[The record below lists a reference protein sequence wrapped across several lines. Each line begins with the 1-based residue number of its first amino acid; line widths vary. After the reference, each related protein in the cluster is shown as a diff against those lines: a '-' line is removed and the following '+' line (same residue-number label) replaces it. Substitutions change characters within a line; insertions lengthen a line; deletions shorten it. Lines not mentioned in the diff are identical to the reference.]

1 MPAVVVRD
9 LVKTFRRFRRRE
21 GIGGALKDLVSRN
34 YETLHAVD
42 RVSFSIEPGERVG
55 YIGPNGAGKSTTIK
69 MLTGIL
75 TPTSGEITSL
85 GLVPWKQRKRYV
97 RRIGVVFGQ
106 RTQLWWDL
114 AVIESYR
121 LLLQIYEVPKAV
133 GEERLKQLR
142 AILDLDEFLHTPVRK
157 LSLGQRMRADLAA
170 SLLHGPDLLFL
181 DEPTIGLDLVAKD
194 AIRAFLRSVNEK
206 FGTTILLTTHDLRD
220 IELLAERVMVI
231 DGGRIVY
238 DGSLERLKD
247 EAGEEATAEIELA
260 EPVADGTFQ
269 RLLPGVE
276 FTRTSDVRWSARFRK
291 SAMPAA
297 ELLARIVGAAKVA
310 DIALPEPSI
319 EVVIRRIYERRGDAA
334 PGKLRAGAD
343 ADRDERARVAKAAG
357 RS

>member
-9 LVKTFRRFRRRE
+9 LVKSFRRFRRRE
-21 GIGGALKDLVSRN
+21 GLKGALKDLFSRN
-34 YETLHAVD
+34 YETLRAVD
-42 RVSFSIEPGERVG
+42 GVSFSIEPGERVG

-121 LLLQIYEVPKAV
+121 LLLQIYRVDKAA
-133 GEERLKQLR
+133 GEARLARLR
-142 AILDLDEFLHTPVRK
+142 EILALDEFMHTPVRK
-157 LSLGQRMRADLAA
+157 LSLGQRMRADLGA
-170 SLLHGPDLLFL
+170 SLLHGPELLFL

-194 AIRAFLRSVNEK
+194 AIRALLKRVNEEL
-206 FGTTILLTTHDLRD
+206 GTTILLTTHDLRD
-220 IELLAERVMVI
+220 IELLTERVLVI

-238 DGSLERLKD
+238 DGSLERLRD
-247 EAGEEATAEIELA
+247 EAGEEATAEIDLA
-260 EPVADGTFQ
+260 EPVADGVLE
-269 RLLPGVE
+269 RLLPGVR
-276 FTRTSDVRWSARFRK
+276 FTRTSPVRVSARFKK
-291 SAMPAA
+291 SEIAA
-297 ELLARIVGAAKVA
+297 TEVLARIVGAAKVA
-310 DIALPEPSI
+310 DVALPEPSI
-319 EVVIRRIYERRGDAA
+319 EEVIRKIYEHRGPPAR
-334 PGKLRAGAD
+334 GMIGAGATSSG
-343 ADRDERARVAKAAG
+343 AG

>member
-1 MPAVVVRD
+1 MAAVVAVRD
-9 LVKTFRRFRRRE
+9 LVKEFRRFRRRE
-21 GIGGALKDLVSRN
+21 GLGGALKDLVSRR
-34 YETLHAVD
+34 YESVRAVD
-42 RVSFSIEPGERVG
+42 GVSFSIEAGERIG

-75 TPTSGEITSL
+75 TPTSGEIASM
-85 GLVPWKQRKRYV
+85 GLVPWRDRKKYV

-114 AVIESYR
+114 AVIESFR
-121 LLLQIYEVPKAV
+121 LLLQIYEVPKAL

-142 AILDLDEFLHTPVRK
+142 GILDLDEFLHTPVRK

-170 SLLHGPDLLFL
+170 SLLHGPELLFL

-247 EAGEEATAEIELA
+247 EAGEESTAEIELA
-260 EPVADGTFQ
+260 EPVADGTLQ
-269 RLLPGVE
+269 RLLPGVV
-276 FTRTSDVRWSARFRK
+276 FTRASDVRWSARFKK
-291 SAMPAA
+291 SEIPAA
-297 ELLARIVGAAKVA
+297 EVLARIVGAAKVA

-319 EVVIRRIYERRGDAA
+319 EVVIRKIYEKKGVA
-334 PGKLRAGAD
+334 PKGLLPAGTPDGARA
-343 ADRDERARVAKAAG
+343 AKAAG

>member
-1 MPAVVVRD
+1 MAAVVVVRE
-9 LVKTFRRFRRRE
+9 LVKEFRRFRRRE
-21 GIGGALKDLVSRN
+21 GLGGALKDLVSRR
-34 YETLHAVD
+34 YESVRAVD
-42 RVSFSIEPGERVG
+42 GVSFSIEAGERIG

-75 TPTSGEITSL
+75 TPTAGEITAM
-85 GLVPWKQRKRYV
+85 GLTPWRDRKKYV

-114 AVIESYR
+114 AVIESFR
-121 LLLQIYEVPKAV
+121 LLLQIYEVPRAV
-133 GEERLKQLR
+133 GEERLKELR
-142 AILDLDEFLHTPVRK
+142 TILDLNEFLHTPVRK

-170 SLLHGPDLLFL
+170 SLLHGPELLFL

-194 AIRAFLRSVNEK
+194 AIRAFLRRVNEK

-260 EPVADGTFQ
+260 EPVADGTFE
-269 RLLPGVE
+269 RLLPGVV
-276 FTRTSDVRWSARFRK
+276 FTRASPVKWSAQFRK
-291 SAMPAA
+291 SAIPAA
-297 ELLARIVGAAKVA
+297 EVLARIVGAAKVA

-319 EVVIRRIYERRGDAA
+319 ELVIRRIYEKKGQRSGDHLLTA
-334 PGKLRAGAD
+334 GK
-343 ADRDERARVAKAAG
+343 
-357 RS
+357 S